1 MHKELHILG
10 LLLAGPKTGYDLH
23 RIVVAHGE
31 LFTDLKKGNVYYLLD
46 RMAQRGDL
54 SVTTEA
60 GARGPQR
67 ERYLYAI
74 TEQGRRQFDQLL
86 REVVRTFEVA
96 HTGVEVGMVFLPH
109 LDRRVAIELLRERR
123 GAALARRA
131 DIVGEGRTH
140 EGLFQEL
147 ARDHLLSL
155 IDAEVAWVDRAL
167 RRLVAS
173 TEGAPAGAD
182 GDGAGDGDGDGE
194 EGRCPGAR
202 GGD

>member
-10 LLLAGPKTGYDLH
+10 LLLPGPKTGYDLH

-74 TEQGRRQFDQLL
+74 TDQGRRRFDELL
-86 REVVRTFEVA
+86 RVVVRTFEVA
-96 HTGVEVGMVFLPH
+96 HTGVEVGIVFLPH
-109 LDRRVAIELLRERR
+109 LDRREAIGLLRERR

-131 DIVGEGRTH
+131 DIDSDDPSH
-140 EGLFQEL
+140 DGLYQQL

-155 IDAEVAWVDRAL
+155 LDAEVAWLDRAL
-167 RRLVAS
+167 RRLDATGEDVAH
-173 TEGAPAGAD
+173 AD
-182 GDGAGDGDGDGE
+182 GANGGCA
-194 EGRCPGAR
+194 GAR
-202 GGD
+202 GAE

>member
-10 LLLAGPKTGYDLH
+10 LLLVGPKTGYDLH

-46 RMAQRGDL
+46 RLAQHGAL

-74 TEQGRRQFDQLL
+74 TEQGRRRFDHLL

-96 HTGVEVGMVFLPH
+96 HTGVEVGVVFLPY
-109 LDRRVAIELLRERR
+109 LERR
-123 GAALARRA
+123 DAIQLLQERREAALARRA
-131 DIVGEGRTH
+131 EIAGEGHTH
-140 EGLFQEL
+140 DGLYQAL

-155 IDAEVAWVDRAL
+155 LDAELAWIDRAL
-167 RRLVAS
+167 RRLG
-173 TEGAPAGAD
+173 E
-182 GDGAGDGDGDGE
+182 DGAGEESAHEATEARCRGMGGGE
-194 EGRCPGAR
+194 
-202 GGD
+202 

>member
-10 LLLAGPKTGYDLH
+10 LLLPGPKTGYDLH

-74 TEQGRRQFDQLL
+74 TEQGRRRFDQLL

-96 HTGVEVGMVFLPH
+96 RTGVEVGVVFLPY
-109 LDRRVAIELLRERR
+109 LDRRDAIDLLRERR
-123 GAALARRA
+123 QSTLARRA
-131 DIVGEGRTH
+131 NIAGDDRTH

-155 IDAEVAWVDRAL
+155 LDAEVAWIDRAL
-167 RRLVAS
+167 RRLDTA
-173 TEGAPAGAD
+173 
-182 GDGAGDGDGDGE
+182 GDGE
-194 EGRCPGAR
+194 EGRCRGAR
-202 GGD
+202 GGE

>member
-46 RMAQRGDL
+46 RLAQRGEL

-74 TEQGRRQFDQLL
+74 TEQGRQRFDHLL
-86 REVVRTFEVA
+86 REVVRTFEIA
-96 HTGVEVGMVFLPH
+96 RTGVEVGMVFLPY
-109 LDRRVAIELLRERR
+109 LDRLDAMRLLEERR
-123 GAALARRA
+123 QAALARRA
-131 DIVGEGRTH
+131 DIAGEGRIH

-147 ARDHLLSL
+147 ARDHMLSL
-155 IDAEVAWVDRAL
+155 LDAEVTWIERAL
-167 RRLVAS
+167 RRLGGAS
-173 TEGAPAGAD
+173 NGGAPAPGGAE
-182 GDGAGDGDGDGE
+182 GGCRGTQSGE
-194 EGRCPGAR
+194 
-202 GGD
+202 